1 MHRAAYIILL
11 MSAAFW
17 GGNAVAG
24 KLAVGHVSPMLLTA
38 LRWGGAALVMLAFSR
53 PRLASDWPAIRGSLV
68 LLASLGA
75 AGFTIFNVAL
85 YTALLH
91 TSAINVS
98 IEHAGIPM
106 LIFLGNFL
114 LFGLRPRAAQL
125 AGFLLAAAGVTLTA
139 SHGQIGRLL
148 ELQINFGDA
157 LMLVAVAVYA
167 GYTIALRRKPDIHWQ
182 SLMTVLFSV
191 AFIASV
197 PFAIAEFLAGAAIG
211 PDATGWGVVLYTVLF
226 PSVVAQAFY
235 VKGVAMIGANRAGMF
250 VNMVPVSGALLS
262 LAVLGEDFRSY
273 HAVALLM
280 VLCGIGLSELG
291 GRASLRAGRLGP
303 DRA

>member
-1 MHRAAYIILL
+1 MQRAAYLILL
-11 MSAAFW
+11 LSAVFW

-53 PRLASDWPAIRGSLV
+53 PFLVSDWRAIRSNLF

-75 AGFTIFNVAL
+75 AGFTLFNAAL

-91 TSAINVS
+91 TSAVNVS
-98 IEHAGIPM
+98 IEHAAIPM

-114 LFGLRPRAAQL
+114 LFGQRPGAAQL
-125 AGFLLAAAGVTLTA
+125 AGFLLAAAGVALTA
-139 SHGQIGRLL
+139 SHGDIGRLL
-148 ELQINFGDA
+148 ELDINLGDA
-157 LMLVAVAVYA
+157 LMLVAASVYA
-167 GYTIALRRKPDIHWQ
+167 GYTIALRAKPGIHWQ
-182 SLMTVLFSV
+182 SLMTVLFSA
-191 AFIASV
+191 AFAASI
-197 PFAIAEFLAGAAIG
+197 PFAAAELAAGRTIV
-211 PDATGWGVVLYTVLF
+211 PDAAGWGVVLYTVLF
-226 PSVVAQAFY
+226 PSIAAQAFY

-250 VNMVPVSGALLS
+250 INMVPISGALLS
-262 LAVLGEDFRSY
+262 LLVLAEDFRAY

-291 GRASLRAGRLGP
+291 GRASVKAGRLGR